1 MTIKHIVLCGG
12 GPVGLVS
19 YGAIKK
25 LINNKIIIHKNI
37 KSIYSTSIG
46 CFVALIFMFNLKFE
60 WIDDFIIKRPWE
72 NLLNFTSTDYFNLF
86 FTKGLCDENFFITV
100 FKPLFLAAEI
110 PLDITLKQFYQI
122 TKIEWHIFTSNLNR
136 FSKVDLNHITH
147 PDLKVIEAITMS
159 SSIPILIKP
168 PFYNNEYYLDGGIF
182 TNCPCYECLFN
193 QNCKESEMIAFV
205 NDKRFPIDLSN
216 NYFNNIQNDF
226 YNNDI
231 SNNNLNEN
239 TNIFSFLIYMVKTVF
254 KKIMIIENENSLTIK
269 NTINVC
275 LTPYTVDLDFW
286 SHVFST
292 KEERKRLIELGEQL
306 GINYFNKIYEYDN
319 SYNNILINNDISFN
333 LNNISF
339 ENIIIKKLPD

>member
-12 GPVGLVS
+12 GPIGLVS

-25 LINNKIIIHKNI
+25 LVEHKIIIYKNI
-37 KSIYSTSIG
+37 KSIYSTSVG
-46 CFVALIFMFNLKFE
+46 CFIALIFMFNLKFE

-110 PLDITLKQFYQI
+110 PLTITLKEFFEI
-122 TKIEWHIFTSNLNR
+122 TKIEWHIFTSNLNK

-147 PDLKVIEAITMS
+147 PNLKVIEAITMS
-159 SSIPILIKP
+159 ASIPILIKP

-182 TNCPCYECLFN
+182 SNCPCYECLIN
-193 QNCKESEMIAFV
+193 QKCKESEMIAFV

-226 YNNDI
+226 HNNDI
-231 SNNNLNEN
+231 SNSNLNEN
-239 TNIFSFLIYMVKTVF
+239 TNIFSFLIYLVKTVF
-254 KKIMIIENENSLTIK
+254 KKIMIIENENSLTIE

-275 LTPYTVDLDFW
+275 LTPYTLDFDFW
-286 SHVFST
+286 SYVFST
-292 KEERKRLIELGEQL
+292 KEERKRLILLGEKQ
-306 GINYFNKIYEYDN
+306 GINYFNKISNYDN
-319 SYNNILINNDISFN
+319 SYNNIQINNDISFN

-339 ENIIIKKLPD
+339 ESIIIEKLPE